1 MNNADYLPR
10 NDAKLLAF
18 ARNLFSN
25 LNQHAIEWNI
35 DPNSY
40 TEISQR
46 TTAFEDALRKLEDPN
61 HGKVDVLLKNDIKK
75 DLMKEI
81 RSFLKEYII
90 YNHLVSQEDLLAI
103 GIKPRDDTPS
113 RSPVPTDIPVGEVD
127 TSTHQQHTVHVK
139 AGNLTGK
146 TKPDKTVT
154 GFELWRTMGDNPP
167 KTDEEWT
174 YVDFSSRS
182 SMIVKYPLADV
193 GKTIYYRF
201 RWVNTRNEK
210 GPWCEG
216 YLIAVVP

>member
-1 MNNADYLPR
+1 MRNVDHLPH

-18 ARNLFSN
+18 TKNLLSN
-25 LNQHAIEWNI
+25 VEKRATEWKV
-35 DPNSY
+35 DPDSY
-40 TEISQR
+40 TKITER
-46 TTAFEDALRKLEDPN
+46 TTSFEDALQKVEDPN
-61 HGKVDVLLKNDIKK
+61 HGKVDVLLKNGIKK
-75 DLMKEI
+75 ELMKEI
-81 RSFLKEYII
+81 RAFLKEYLV
-90 YNHLVSQEDLLAI
+90 YNHLVTQEDLLAM
-103 GIKPRDDTPS
+103 GVKPHDDTPS
-113 RSPVPTDIPVGEVD
+113 RAPIPTDKPVGEVK

-146 TKPDKTVT
+146 TKPEKTVI
-154 GFELWRTMGDNPP
+154 GFELWRTIGGDPP

-193 GKTIYYRF
+193 GKTVYYRF